1 LIDDLFLKSFPVISG
16 VHDQHCCPVGQLSRG
31 DRAFPL
37 LIYSMLDE
45 LLLDLDTRF
54 SVEKTRGEPM
64 FLGQKSNSQHPVQT
78 VTKIVKRNL
87 KAGVLN

>member
-1 LIDDLFLKSFPVISG
+1 
-16 VHDQHCCPVGQLSRG
+16 
-31 DRAFPL
+31 
-37 LIYSMLDE
+37 
-45 LLLDLDTRF
+45 
-54 SVEKTRGEPM
+54 M